1 MHLIE
6 NDATSW
12 EGNPM
17 KPIFIAATVA
27 LALSLAH
34 GSARAEDI
42 RQERVHFQP
51 GATSA
56 TIEGRI
62 TGRQTI
68 DYVLGARQGQSMNV
82 SMATDNNANYFNILA
97 PGESEVAMFNGS
109 TADNQFEGVLP
120 KSGDYKVRVYL
131 MRSAARRSE
140 VANYRLEM
148 SIAAADT
155 KPAAEADDSAARAG
169 QGNFDATGQ
178 VPCAQNA
185 GQPMGQCKFG
195 VARAGGGTAT
205 VVVTRPD
212 GRTRALFFT
221 KGKFTSADTSQAD
234 GYPEATATRESDLTL
249 IRVGSERYE
258 VFDAVIFGG

>member
-12 EGNPM
+12 KGNPM
-17 KPIFIAATVA
+17 KAIFIAASFG
-27 LALSLAH
+27 LALSLVH

-51 GATSA
+51 GSTSA

-109 TADNQFEGVLP
+109 VADNQFEGVLP

-131 MRSAARRSE
+131 MRSAARRNE

-148 SIAAADT
+148 IITAADT
-155 KPAAEADDSAARAG
+155 KPATDADDAAG
-169 QGNFDATGQ
+169 SSMK
-178 VPCAQNA
+178 VPTQ
-185 GQPMGQCKFG
+185 
-195 VARAGGGTAT
+195 
-205 VVVTRPD
+205 
-212 GRTRALFFT
+212 
-221 KGKFTSADTSQAD
+221 
-234 GYPEATATRESDLTL
+234 
-249 IRVGSERYE
+249 
-258 VFDAVIFGG
+258 

>member
-131 MRSAARRSE
+131 MRNAARRNE
-140 VANYRLEM
+140 IANYRLEM

-155 KPAAEADDSAARAG
+155 KPAADADDAAG
-169 QGNFDATGQ
+169 ST
-178 VPCAQNA
+178 
-185 GQPMGQCKFG
+185 MKFP
-195 VARAGGGTAT
+195 
-205 VVVTRPD
+205 TR
-212 GRTRALFFT
+212 
-221 KGKFTSADTSQAD
+221 
-234 GYPEATATRESDLTL
+234 
-249 IRVGSERYE
+249 
-258 VFDAVIFGG
+258 